1 MPRVCRVR
9 AAIVPHCAATSA
21 SRAKEDR
28 MRTIQDG
35 YRGIS
40 LLLDLAWDRVF
51 FSAIIAVGLMIATA
65 IAHGFIV

>member
-1 MPRVCRVR
+1 
-9 AAIVPHCAATSA
+9 
-21 SRAKEDR
+21 

-51 FSAIIAVGLMIATA
+51 FCAIIAVGLMIATA
-65 IAHGFIV
+65 IAHGFII